1 MLASWFES
9 YGKTARLLRLAYP
22 GHALAGVTPD
32 MDAHLHRESH
42 FQASD
47 LVRDIVIGM
56 ADGLTVPFALAAGI
70 SGVAASAGTVIT
82 AGVAEIAAG
91 AVAMAL
97 GGYLAVRGECDHYA
111 AELAREEFE
120 IVEKPDAEAQEVA
133 EIFEQYGLAPSHYG
147 PVIEG
152 LRQRPAA
159 WRDFMMRFEL
169 GLERPDPAR
178 AQRSALTI
186 GASYVVGGAI
196 PLAPYVLL
204 HSIAQALPWSAA
216 VTLAALAAFGFV
228 KGHFTGAPA
237 LRSAVQTLAIGG
249 AAAAVAFLL
258 ARAVS

>member
-1 MLASWFES
+1 
-9 YGKTARLLRLAYP
+9 
-22 GHALAGVTPD
+22 

-70 SGVAASAGTVIT
+70 SGAAASTDIVIT

-91 AVAMAL
+91 AVAMGL

-111 AELAREEFE
+111 AELSREEFE
-120 IVEKPDAEAQEVA
+120 ILEKPEAEAREVA
-133 EIFEQYGLAPSHYG
+133 EIFEHYGLKREHYSG
-147 PVIEG
+147 VIEA
-152 LRQRPAA
+152 LRERPTA

-169 GLERPDPAR
+169 GLEKPDPAR

-196 PLAPYVLL
+196 PLTPYLIL
-204 HSIAQALPWSAA
+204 HSVTLALPWSAA
-216 VTLAALAAFGFV
+216 VTLVALAAFGFV
-228 KGHFTGAPA
+228 KGHFTGASA
-237 LRSAVQTLAIGG
+237 LRSAVQTLTIGG
-249 AAAAVAFLL
+249 AAATVAFLL

>member
-1 MLASWFES
+1 
-9 YGKTARLLRLAYP
+9 
-22 GHALAGVTPD
+22 V
-32 MDAHLHRESH
+32 DAHLHRESH

-70 SGVAASAGTVIT
+70 SGAAVSVGTVIT

-91 AVAMAL
+91 AIAMGL
-97 GGYLAVRGECDHYA
+97 GGYLAARGEAEHYA
-111 AELAREEFE
+111 AELAREEIE
-120 IVEKPDAEAQEVA
+120 IVEKPEAEEEEVA
-133 EIFEQYGLAPSHYG
+133 EIFEHYGLTREHYG
-147 PVIEG
+147 RLIEG
-152 LRQRPAA
+152 LRERPIA

-169 GLERPDPAR
+169 GLERPEAAR

-204 HSIAQALPWSAA
+204 HSVDQALPWSAA
-216 VTLAALAAFGFV
+216 VTLAALAVFGYV
-228 KGHFTGAPA
+228 KARYTGAAP

-249 AAAAVAFLL
+249 MAASVAFAL
-258 ARAVS
+258 ARAIS